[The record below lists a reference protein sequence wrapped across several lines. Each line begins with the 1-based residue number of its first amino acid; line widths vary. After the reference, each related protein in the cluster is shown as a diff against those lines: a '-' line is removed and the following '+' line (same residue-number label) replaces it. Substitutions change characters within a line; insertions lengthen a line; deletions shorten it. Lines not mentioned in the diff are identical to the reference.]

1 MAVRPINKLYI
12 IICDWGRW
20 YSQVRFPAIQVLPYL
35 SPPMSKAAKKIFFST
50 LTYVELPYEY
60 GLTLEEISK
69 NDFLGPFLAF
79 IVKILL

>member
-1 MAVRPINKLYI
+1 
-12 IICDWGRW
+12 
-20 YSQVRFPAIQVLPYL
+20 
-35 SPPMSKAAKKIFFST
+35 MSKAAKKIFFST